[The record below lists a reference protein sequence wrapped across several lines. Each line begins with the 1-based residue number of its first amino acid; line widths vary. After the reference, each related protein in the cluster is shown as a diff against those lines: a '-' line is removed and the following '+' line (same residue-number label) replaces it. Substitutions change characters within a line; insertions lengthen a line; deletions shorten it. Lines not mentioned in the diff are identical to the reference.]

1 VRAVAAEHGEGWR
14 RRKVK
19 VLNTVEFDLTWQVGL
34 HWLSL
39 VVSLLLHCFLIASQL
54 LLHYCTLSCEI
65 REGRVAR
72 FITAPDNCRRRK
84 NEGFDIVVVL
94 PAVRENGI
102 PMLADKHSH

>member
-39 VVSLLLHCFLIASQL
+39 VVSLLLHYFFTAS
-54 LLHYCTLSCEI
+54 
-65 REGRVAR
+65 
-72 FITAPDNCRRRK
+72 
-84 NEGFDIVVVL
+84 
-94 PAVRENGI
+94 
-102 PMLADKHSH
+102 